1 MGQPA
6 RNTLATFFARLRYC
20 MNPTDKY
27 KSHGET
33 HFLLEIRL
41 TVGHILNDLWAVID
55 QFASENVFIPADD
68 RFCIFN

>member
-1 MGQPA
+1 
-6 RNTLATFFARLRYC
+6 